1 VRVHTEAGQSSES
14 IDIRKPVGLETEY
27 EVFKPGYKLMP
38 FVGLCNEDGVCLF
51 ESVEHDPAWRGR
63 VRPPGR
69 YRSTAWIPGN
79 YLTEG
84 TMFVDVGLDTVEPRI
99 QQFHERQVVAFY
111 VTDSC
116 EGDSA
121 RCDFVGRLDG
131 VVRPLLN
138 WSTVFNPEGIQISK

>member
-1 VRVHTEAGQSSES
+1 M
-14 IDIRKPVGLETEY
+14 EY
-27 EVFKPGYKLMP
+27 EVLKPGYKLMP
-38 FVGLCNEDGVCLF
+38 TVVLHNDEGVRLFV
-51 ESVEHDPAWRGR
+51 SIEHDPAWRGR

-79 YLTEG
+79 YLAEG
-84 TMFVDVGLDTVEPRI
+84 TMFVDVEMWTIEPVSE
-99 QQFHERQVVAFY
+99 QFCERQTVAFM

-121 RCDFVGRLDG
+121 RGDWAGPFPG

-138 WSTVFNPEGIQISK
+138 WKTVLNP